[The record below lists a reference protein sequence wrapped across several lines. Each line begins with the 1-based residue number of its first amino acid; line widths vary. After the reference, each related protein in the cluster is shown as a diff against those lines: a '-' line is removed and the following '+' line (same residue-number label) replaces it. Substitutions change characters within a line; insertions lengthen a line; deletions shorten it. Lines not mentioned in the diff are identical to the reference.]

1 MKRLTKLLSLLL
13 VSAMVLMLAACG
25 GTGGSSSPA
34 PTATPTVAPTA
45 TPTADAHYKIGII
58 KMMDHAALN
67 AAEEGFVAA
76 LSDSGLVDGENVT
89 IDYMDANGD
98 SNNYTTI
105 ADQFVMDSKDLV
117 LAIATPAAQA
127 MAAKTTTIPILAT
140 AVTSFTE
147 AGLVDSDEVPGGNI
161 SGTTDMN
168 PIAEQLDLMLQLC
181 PDMKTV
187 GFLYCS
193 SEDNSRLQVEI
204 AKGILDDKGIAY
216 VERTVSSQNEVQQAT
231 ASIVTECDAIYIP
244 TDNIFSAT
252 MPLVQE
258 VTVDAGIPVICG
270 ENGMVASGGLAS
282 LGLTYYD
289 LGYQAGLMAVEILV
303 NGADIS
309 TMPVT
314 GASNFEYYINATVA
328 EALDFTIPADLQ
340 QYLQTPEA

>member
-1 MKRLTKLLSLLL
+1 MMKKRKLLSLLL
-13 VSAMVLMLAACG
+13 AVAMILALASCT
-25 GTGGSSSPA
+25 GTASSTPTPA
-34 PTATPTVAPTA
+34 PTESAAPA
-45 TPTADAHYKIGII
+45 PAHYEIGIL

-76 LSDSGLVDGENVT
+76 LSDNGLTDGDNVT
-89 IDYMDANGD
+89 IDYKNANGD
-98 SNNYTTI
+98 SNNYSTI
-105 ADQFVMDSKDLV
+105 ADQFVMDEKDLV

-168 PIAEQLDLMLQLC
+168 PIAEQIDLLFQLV
-181 PDMKTV
+181 PDAKTV

-204 AKGILDDKGIAY
+204 AKAVLDEKGIAY
-216 VERTVSSQNEVQQAT
+216 VERTVSNQNEVQQAT
-231 ASIVTECDAIYIP
+231 TSIVTECDAIYIP
-244 TDNIFSAT
+244 TDNIFSAS

-270 ENGMVASGGLAS
+270 ENGMVEKGGLAS

-289 LGYQAGLMAVEILV
+289 LGYQAGLMAVDILV

-309 TMPVT
+309 KMPVT
-314 GASNFEYYINATVA
+314 GASNFEYYINKTVA
-328 EALDFTIPADLQ
+328 DALNITIPADLQ
-340 QYLQTPEA
+340 QYEQTPEA